1 MKIAPDTN
9 VLVRAVMNDDA
20 AQAAIARQWLLD
32 AETIILTLPAL
43 CETAWVLKSY
53 FGATDSEIALAI
65 RTLTGAA
72 NIVVDTDAVAAGL
85 ALLEAGG
92 DFADGVIA
100 ASGITMGAD
109 MFVTFDRAAST
120 HLADLGVPVTLAG
133 PSQK

>member
-20 AQAAIARQWLLD
+20 AQAAIARQWLLE

-53 FGATDSEIALAI
+53 FGATNREIALAI

-72 NIVVDTDAVAAGL
+72 NVVVDTDAVAAGL

-100 ASGITMGAD
+100 ASGIAMGAD
-109 MFVTFDRAAST
+109 MFVTFDRAASA

-133 PSQK
+133 PPQK

>member
-20 AQAAIARQWLLD
+20 AQAAIARQWLLE

-53 FGATDSEIALAI
+53 FGATNSEIALAI

-100 ASGITMGAD
+100 ASGIAMGAD
-109 MFVTFDRAAST
+109 MFVTFDRAASA

-133 PSQK
+133 PPQK

>member
-9 VLVRAVMNDDA
+9 VLVRAVMNDEA
-20 AQAAIARQWLLD
+20 AQAAIARQWLLE

-53 FGATDSEIALAI
+53 FGATNSEIALAI

-72 NIVVDTDAVAAGL
+72 NVVVDTDAVAAGL

-100 ASGITMGAD
+100 ASGIAMGAD
-109 MFVTFDRAAST
+109 MFVTFDRAASA
-120 HLADLGVPVTLAG
+120 HLAGLGVPVTLAG
-133 PSQK
+133 PPQK